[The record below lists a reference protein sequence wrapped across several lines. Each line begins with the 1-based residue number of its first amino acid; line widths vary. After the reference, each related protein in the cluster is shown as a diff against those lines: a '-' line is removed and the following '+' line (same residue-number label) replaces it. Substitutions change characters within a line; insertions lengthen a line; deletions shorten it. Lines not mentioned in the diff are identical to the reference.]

1 MTRMYFQYH
10 HRCTDV
16 TDVCTMLPVHHFQC
30 TDVRRVGKR
39 IIFTLAIIFILQSK
53 AFTQFEMHL
62 TVPIGATL
70 LYPYTEGTKF
80 MQTKPYFINYRSPD
94 DDTTSYNVG
103 VLMQVGHRFDLKYET
118 GVTSISLLADIGYF
132 QELIGM
138 IYTYGISGEDY
149 VYVESTKFQTLNLGI
164 IPKVNL
170 YFPKMKIPLSI
181 GFGGGVKIP
190 LSGTRYLLKNSGEEI
205 IEDLSYQDIK
215 EIFLHPFMPYVKL
228 TVDTYYYVSDSI
240 ALTIGLYGSYNFG
253 MKYDIEK
260 LNAEGSSEDFPLQ
273 PLELTEYGYSSFD
286 IGLTFGIS
294 FGRPN
299 PKLKK

>member
-1 MTRMYFQYH
+1 M
-10 HRCTDV
+10 
-16 TDVCTMLPVHHFQC
+16 
-30 TDVRRVGKR
+30 KK
-39 IIFTLAIIFILQSK
+39 IAFTFAIIFLLQNK
-53 AFTQFEMHL
+53 AFPNFEMSL

-70 LYPYTEGTKF
+70 LYPYTDGTKL

-149 VYVESTKFQTLNLGI
+149 VYIESTKFHTLNLGI

-190 LSGTRYLLKNSGEEI
+190 LSGTRHLLKNSGEEI
-205 IEDLSYQDIK
+205 IENMSYKDIK
-215 EIFLHPFMPYVKL
+215 ETFVHPFMPYIKL

-240 ALTIGLYGSYNFG
+240 ALTVGLYTSYNFG
-253 MKYDIEK
+253 MKYDTEK
-260 LNAEGSSEDFPLQ
+260 LNAEGSSDYYPSST
-273 PLELTEYGYSSFD
+273 LELTEYGYTSYD
-286 IGLTFGIS
+286 IGFTFGIS
-294 FGRPN
+294 FGRPD
-299 PKLKK
+299 PKLK

>member
-1 MTRMYFQYH
+1 MKK
-10 HRCTDV
+10 V
-16 TDVCTMLPVHHFQC
+16 
-30 TDVRRVGKR
+30 
-39 IIFTLAIIFILQSK
+39 IFTFAIIFILQNK
-53 AFTQFEMHL
+53 AFTQIEMHL
-62 TVPIGATL
+62 TVPIGATFIF
-70 LYPYTEGTKF
+70 PYAEGTKLI
-80 MQTKPYFINYRSPD
+80 QTKPYFIHYDAIYYSAV
-94 DDTTSYNVG
+94 TYNVG
-103 VLMQVGHRFDLKYET
+103 ALMQVGHRFDLKYET
-118 GVTSISLLADIGYF
+118 GVTSISLLADIGYS
-132 QELIGM
+132 QEILGVRYYNSVKKYINA
-138 IYTYGISGEDY
+138 
-149 VYVESTKFQTLNLGI
+149 ESTSLHTLNLGI

-253 MKYDIEK
+253 MQYDTEK
-260 LNAEGSSEDFPLQ
+260 LNAEGSSEDFPSS
-273 PLELTEYGYSSFD
+273 PLDLTDLSYTSFD